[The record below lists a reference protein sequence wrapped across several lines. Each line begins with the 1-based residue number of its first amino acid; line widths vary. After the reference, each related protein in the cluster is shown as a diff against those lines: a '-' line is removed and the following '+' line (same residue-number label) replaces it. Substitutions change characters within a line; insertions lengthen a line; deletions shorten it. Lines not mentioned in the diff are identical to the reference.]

1 MKVVCIRDTC
11 DDGKRVDGITLGKIY
26 AVKRSIRYFD
36 WNGVVDPSG
45 LNGLNTI
52 LITQDDGNTHWYSSP
67 ERFFLSLNEYRFRQL
82 DKLDI

>member
-1 MKVVCIRDTC
+1 MKVVCIKDTW

-26 AVKRSIRYFD
+26 DIKRSIRSFD
-36 WNGVVDPSG
+36 WHGGVDPS
-45 LNGLNTI
+45 GLNTI

-67 ERFFLSLNEYRFRQL
+67 ERFFLSLDEYRFRQL

>member
-1 MKVVCIRDTC
+1 MKVVCIRDTW
-11 DDGKRVDGITLGKIY
+11 DDVNRVSGITLGKIY
-26 AVKRSIRYFD
+26 DIKNFLIS
-36 WNGVVDPSG
+36 PSG
-45 LNGLNTI
+45 MNVI

>member
-1 MKVVCIRDTC
+1 MKVVCIIDTW
-11 DDGKRVDGITLGKIY
+11 DDVNRVSGITLGKIY
-26 AVKRSIRYFD
+26 DIKNFLIT
-36 WNGVVDPSG
+36 PSG
-45 LNGLNTI
+45 MNVI

>member
-1 MKVVCIRDTC
+1 MKVVCIRDTW
-11 DDGKRVDGITLGKIY
+11 DDVNRVSGITLGKIY
-26 AVKRSIRYFD
+26 DIKNFLIT
-36 WNGVVDPSG
+36 PSG
-45 LNGLNTI
+45 MNVI